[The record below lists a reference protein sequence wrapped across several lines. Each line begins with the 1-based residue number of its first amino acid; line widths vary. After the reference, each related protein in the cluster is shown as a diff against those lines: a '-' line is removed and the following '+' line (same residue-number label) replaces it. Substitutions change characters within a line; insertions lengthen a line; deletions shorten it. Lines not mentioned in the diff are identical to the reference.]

1 MKNILKYLLIAII
14 AAILIAAIIF
24 GFNYLKNN
32 PSGYVNEFG
41 VVDLNLLIKNH
52 PDYEKLA
59 MLEEK
64 IAALKEQLSQSSDS
78 LSGVGIEMR
87 KIQSG
92 AEKSLMEEVEKI
104 QVKIQEERESLAKNM
119 TIDQKNLAKEIKKIK
134 TTEPEMKLTS
144 PKKVSS
150 KTVKQ
155 GLDSFSKDLMLLKEK
170 QVAAKRLEL
179 QNKLSEELR
188 ILKEKNEEE
197 LSAYEGEILKQN
209 QNQKID
215 LRLKYENA
223 ESSKVR
229 EEIMTKMKEL
239 EEKDSHLK
247 EVKQMQLDKKFEEIK
262 NKKLMEIEK
271 EVNSYDNK
279 LQKDVLAQLSGKS
292 VYEKNS
298 KEELLEPQDAAI
310 KEKIN
315 KQNEMYKKQME
326 EISKKYAKQFEEKK
340 KELERNLKLQEKN
353 LIAKALKKENNLDSA
368 SKSHIEEMNKQ
379 IKDLEDQRDRLYEE
393 ILGDIRAK
401 VQELAKKEKTR
412 YVIGGY
418 IYNADSID
426 LTDKIL
432 KGDLK

>member
-1 MKNILKYLLIAII
+1 MKNILKYLFMAITAAIVI
-14 AAILIAAIIF
+14 AALIF

-32 PSGYVNEFG
+32 SAGDVNEFG
-41 VVDLNLLIKNH
+41 VIDLNLLIRNH

-59 MLEEK
+59 TLEDK

-78 LSGVGIEMR
+78 LSGVGDKMR

-92 AEKSLMEEVEKI
+92 AEKNLMEEVKKI
-104 QVKIQEERESLAKNM
+104 QAKMQEERENLAKKM
-119 TIDQKNLAKEIKKIK
+119 TIDQKNLAKEIKKLK
-134 TTEPEMKLTS
+134 TAEPEMKLTS

-155 GLDSFSKDLMLLKEK
+155 GLDNFSKDLMLLKEK

-179 QNKLSEELR
+179 QNKLSEELKN
-188 ILKEKNEEE
+188 LKEKNEEE
-197 LSAYEGEILKQN
+197 LSAHEGEILKQN
-209 QNQKID
+209 QSQKID

-223 ESSKVR
+223 ESAKVR
-229 EEIMTKMKEL
+229 EEVMTKMKEL
-239 EEKDSHLK
+239 DEKDTHLK
-247 EVKQMQLDKKFEEIK
+247 DVKQMQLFKKFEEVK

-271 EVNSYDNK
+271 EVASYDNK
-279 LQKDVLAQLSGKS
+279 LQKDVLAQLGGKS

-298 KEELLEPQDAAI
+298 KGELLAPQDGAV

-315 KQNEMYKKQME
+315 KQSEIYKKQME
-326 EISKKYAKQFEEKK
+326 DINKKYAKQFEAKK
-340 KELERNLKLQEKN
+340 KELERNLNLQEKN

-368 SKSHIEEMNKQ
+368 SKSHIEEMNRQ
-379 IKDLEDQRDRLYEE
+379 IKEVEDQRDRLYEE

-401 VQELAKKEKTR
+401 VQELAKKEKIR

-418 IYNADSID
+418 IYNADCID
-426 LTDKIL
+426 LTDKI
-432 KGDLK
+432 K